1 MKKFKK
7 VFALMLALAC
17 IMSLNASAFAMVAFD
32 DDTIDYSK
40 PASLNIYKYDM
51 TSAAEDGAWTSSSF
65 VASGEFDQ
73 SIIDAMASYAVQG
86 VEFSYLR
93 LASVENLEIQE
104 NGGHESVLA
113 YGFEENDT
121 SAEFLESLGLDYT
134 DAYHKDGAVHY
145 FVADTISTALS
156 EALATNSTAVKNEL
170 EAFVADGTAM
180 AETDVYGHSKA
191 ENLDLGLYLVVETKV
206 PENVTATCDPFVVS
220 LPMTSADGAFWN
232 YDVTVYPKN
241 ATGMPTLEKGV
252 REAVASN
259 GKTHAYTEIATA
271 SDGDTLDYQITSK
284 LPSITSAS
292 TYLSEYSFED
302 ELANGIGYIKNDVI
316 IEIYKDEALED
327 KVATWDEAS
336 GKFTVS
342 YDGNK
347 MNIAMTGDGLDEINT
362 ASAVYS
368 STSPNSGYSDCTMRI
383 TYAAKLNSDTS
394 VVYGSTGNPN
404 TVTLTWKRTNADY
417 SDSLSDNAIVYTY
430 GIDLTKKFSDGKGDF
445 SKVKFIIE
453 NNTDVSY
460 VVAELKDGIYYAT
473 GFAGTEDN
481 ATVFTPN
488 SNGHIIVKG
497 LEDDNYI
504 LTETATA
511 EGYTPLKA
519 GIPVSIVATDGVAS
533 AKVNGKDVNMS
544 ENNSLVPL
552 GVVNTRGFNLP
563 QTGSYGTWMFT
574 VGGILAMGVAVIII
588 LRVSRKQ
595 KSM

>member
-17 IMSLNASAFAMVAFD
+17 IFSLSITAFAD
-32 DDTIDYSK
+32 DATIDYTK
-40 PASLNIYKYDM
+40 TGTLNIYKYDM
-51 TSAAEDGAWTSSSF
+51 TTAAENGAWSSGSF
-65 VASGEFDQ
+65 VSSGELDQ
-73 SIIDAMASYAVQG
+73 NIISAMADYAVQG

-93 LASVENLEIQE
+93 LADVENLEIQE
-104 NGGHESVLA
+104 NGTHESVMA

-121 SAEFLESLGLDYT
+121 SADFLEALGLDYT
-134 DAYHKDGAVHY
+134 DAYHKIDSTHY

-156 EALATNSTAVKNEL
+156 EALAANSSSVKNEL
-170 EAFVADGTAM
+170 ESFIAAGTAM

-191 ENLDLGLYLVVETKV
+191 ENLELGLYLVVETKV
-206 PENVTATCDPFVVS
+206 PENVTATCDPFIIS
-220 LPMTSADGAFWN
+220 LPMTSADGAAWN

-271 SDGDTLDYQITSK
+271 SDGDTLEYQIISK

-292 TYLSEYSFED
+292 TYLSEYSFAD
-302 ELANGIGYIKNDVI
+302 QLASGISYKKNDVI

-336 GKFTVS
+336 GKFTVN

-347 MNIAMTGDGLDEINT
+347 MNIAMAESGLAEINEAT
-362 ASAVYS
+362 TVY
-368 STSPNSGYSDCTMRI
+368 TTGTNSGYSDCTMRI
-383 TYAAKLNSDTS
+383 TYAAKLNSDAS

-417 SDSLSDNAIVYTY
+417 SDSLTDSAVVYTY
-430 GIDLTKKFSDGKGDF
+430 GIDLTKKFSDGKGDL

-453 NNTDVSY
+453 NNTDICY

-473 GFAGTEDN
+473 GFDADK
-481 ATVFTPN
+481 AKAAVFTPN

-504 LTETATA
+504 LIETATA
-511 EGYTPLKA
+511 EGYTALKA

-533 AKVNGKDVNMS
+533 AKVNGKDVNMTD
-544 ENNSLVPL
+544 NNSLVPL
-552 GVVNTRGFNLP
+552 GVVNTKGFNLP

-574 VGGILAMGVAVIII
+574 VGGILTMGVAVIII

-595 KSM
+595 KYM

>member
-17 IMSLNASAFAMVAFD
+17 IFSLRITAFAD
-32 DDTIDYSK
+32 DETIDYTK

-73 SIIDAMASYAVQG
+73 SVIDAMASYAVQG
-86 VEFSYLR
+86 VEFSYIR
-93 LASVENLEIQE
+93 LADVENLEIQS
-104 NGGHESVLA
+104 NGTHESVMA
-113 YGFEENDT
+113 YGFEENEN
-121 SAEFLESLGLDYT
+121 SADFLGVLGLDYD
-134 DAYHKDGAVHY
+134 DAYHSIEDRHY

-156 EALATNSTAVKNEL
+156 DALAANSTAVKNEL
-170 EAFVADGTAM
+170 EAFVADSTAM
-180 AETDVYGHSKA
+180 TETDVYGNTKA
-191 ENLDLGLYLVVETKV
+191 ENLELGLYLVVETKV

-220 LPMTSADGAFWN
+220 LPMTSADGASWN

-271 SDGDTLDYQITSK
+271 SDGDTLEYQIISK

-292 TYLSEYSFED
+292 TYLSEYSFAD
-302 ELANGIGYIKNDVI
+302 QLANGITYSKNDVV
-316 IEIYKDEALED
+316 IEIFKDEAWED
-327 KVATWDEAS
+327 KVAAWDEAS
-336 GKFTVS
+336 GKFSVS

-347 MNIAMTGDGLDEINT
+347 MNIVMAESGLAEFNEATTVYTTGT
-362 ASAVYS
+362 
-368 STSPNSGYSDCTMRI
+368 NSGYSDCIMRI
-383 TYAAKLNSDTS
+383 SYAAKLNSDAS

-417 SDSLSDNAIVYTY
+417 SDTLEDSAAVYTY
-430 GIDLTKKFSDGKGDF
+430 GIDLTKKFSDGKGDL

-473 GFAGTEDN
+473 GFAGTEDK

-519 GIPVSIVATDGVAS
+519 GIPVSIVAADGVAS
-533 AKVNGKDVNMS
+533 AKVNSKDVNMS

-574 VGGILAMGVAVIII
+574 VGGVLAMGAAVLIII
-588 LRVSRKQ
+588 RSCRKQ

>member
-7 VFALMLALAC
+7 VFAIMLALAC
-17 IMSLNASAFAMVAFD
+17 IFSLSITAFAD
-32 DDTIDYSK
+32 DATIDYTK
-40 PASLNIYKYDM
+40 TGTLNIYKYDM
-51 TSAAEDGAWTSSSF
+51 TTAAEDGAWTSGSF

-73 SIIDAMASYAVQG
+73 SVIDAMADYAVQG
-86 VEFSYLR
+86 VEFSYIR
-93 LASVENLEIQE
+93 LADVENLEIQE
-104 NGGHESVLA
+104 NGSHESVMA

-121 SAEFLESLGLDYT
+121 SSEFLEALGLDYT
-134 DAYHKDGAVHY
+134 DAYHKDGTTHY

-156 EALATNSTAVKNEL
+156 AALAANSTSVKNEF
-170 EAFVADGTAM
+170 ESFIAAGTAM
-180 AETDVYGHSKA
+180 TETDVYGNTKA
-191 ENLDLGLYLVVETKV
+191 ENLELGLYLVVETKV
-206 PENVTATCDPFVVS
+206 PENVTATCDPFIIS
-220 LPMTSADGAFWN
+220 LPMTSADGASWN

-241 ATGMPTLEKGV
+241 TTGMPTLEKGV

-271 SDGDTLDYQITSK
+271 SDGDTLEYQIISK

-292 TYLSEYSFED
+292 TYLSEYSFAD
-302 ELANGIGYIKNDVI
+302 QLASGISYKKNDVI

-336 GKFTVS
+336 GKFTVN
-342 YDGNK
+342 YDDNK
-347 MNIAMTGDGLDEINT
+347 MNIAMAESGLAEINT
-362 ASAVYS
+362 ASAVHTS
-368 STSPNSGYSDCTMRI
+368 SINSGYSDCIMRI
-383 TYAAKLNSDTS
+383 TYAAKLNSDAS

-417 SDSLSDNAIVYTY
+417 SDTLEDSAAVYTY
-430 GIDLTKKFSDGKGDF
+430 GIDLTKKFSDGKGDL

-453 NNTDVSY
+453 NNTDICY
-460 VVAELKDGIYYAT
+460 VTAQLKDGIYYVT
-473 GFAGTEDN
+473 GFDADKDK
-481 ATVFTPN
+481 ATVFAPN

-497 LEDDNYI
+497 LEDDSYI
-504 LTETATA
+504 LTETATD
-511 EGYTPLKA
+511 EGYTPLKS
-519 GIPVSIVATDGVAS
+519 GISIVINAADGVAS
-533 AKVNGKDVNMS
+533 GKVNNKDVTMT

-552 GVVNTRGFNLP
+552 GIVNTRGFNLP

-588 LRVSRKQ
+588 LRASRKQ

>member
-17 IMSLNASAFAMVAFD
+17 IFSLSITAFAD
-32 DDTIDYSK
+32 DATIDYSK
-40 PASLNIYKYDM
+40 TGTLNIYKYDM
-51 TSAAEDGAWTSSSF
+51 TSAAEDGAWTSGSF
-65 VASGEFDQ
+65 VASGELNQ
-73 SIIDAMASYAVQG
+73 SIISAMAAYAVQG

-104 NGGHESVLA
+104 NGGHESVMA
-113 YGFEENDT
+113 YGFEENNT
-121 SAEFLESLGLDYT
+121 SAAFLEALGLDYT
-134 DAYHKDGAVHY
+134 DAYHSNGTTHY
-145 FVADTISTALS
+145 FVADTISAALS
-156 EALATNSTAVKNEL
+156 EALAANSTSVKNEL
-170 EAFVADGTAM
+170 EAFVAAGTAM
-180 AETDVYGHSKA
+180 TETDVYGNTKA
-191 ENLDLGLYLVVETKV
+191 ENLELGLYLVVETKV
-206 PENVTATCDPFVVS
+206 PENVTATCDPFIIS
-220 LPMTSADGAFWN
+220 LPMTSADGAAWN

-271 SDGDTLDYQITSK
+271 SDGDTLEYQIISK

-292 TYLSEYSFED
+292 TYLSEYSFAD
-302 ELANGIGYIKNDVI
+302 QLASGISYNKNDVVV
-316 IEIYKDEALED
+316 EIFKDEACED

-347 MNIAMTGDGLDEINT
+347 MNIAMAESGLSEINT
-362 ASAVYS
+362 ASAVH
-368 STSPNSGYSDCTMRI
+368 TSGINSGYSDCIMRI
-383 TYAAKLNSDTS
+383 TYAAKLNSDAS

-417 SDSLSDNAIVYTY
+417 SDTLEDSAAVYTY
-430 GIDLTKKFSDGKGDF
+430 GIDLTKKFSDGKGDL

-453 NNTDVSY
+453 NNTDICY
-460 VVAELKDGIYYAT
+460 VVAELKDGIYYVT
-473 GFAGTEDN
+473 GFDADKAK
-481 ATVFTPN
+481 ATIFTPN

-511 EGYTPLKA
+511 EGYTALKA

-533 AKVNGKDVNMS
+533 AKVNSKDVTMS

-552 GVVNTRGFNLP
+552 GVVNTKGFNLP

-574 VGGILAMGVAVIII
+574 VGGIMAMGIAVFIII
-588 LRVSRKQ
+588 RVSRKQ

>member
-1 MKKFKK
+1 MKKLKK
-7 VFALMLALAC
+7 GFAFVLALVC
-17 IMSLNASAFAMVAFD
+17 VFSLSITAFADHA
-32 DDTIDYSK
+32 TIDYNK

-51 TSAAEDGAWTSSSF
+51 TSAAEDGTWSSGSF
-65 VASGEFDQ
+65 VSSGEFDQ
-73 SIIDAMASYAVQG
+73 SVIDAMASYAVQG
-86 VEFSYLR
+86 VEFSYIR
-93 LASVENLEIQE
+93 LASVENLEIRSY
-104 NGGHESVLA
+104 GTYESVMA
-113 YGFEENDT
+113 YGFEENMN
-121 SAEFLESLGLDYT
+121 SVEFLEILGLDYT
-134 DAYHKDGAVHY
+134 DAYYKEGATHY
-145 FVADTISTALS
+145 FVADTINNALS
-156 EALATNSTAVKNEL
+156 AALATNSTAVKNEF

-180 AETDVYGHSKA
+180 AETDLYGHSKA
-191 ENLDLGLYLVVETKV
+191 EKMELGLYLVVETKV

-259 GKTHAYTEIATA
+259 GKALAYTTIATA
-271 SDGDTLDYQITSK
+271 SDGDTLEYQIISK

-292 TYLSEYSFED
+292 TYLSKYGFVD
-302 ELANGIGYIKNDVI
+302 ELASGISYAKNDIV

-327 KVATWDEAS
+327 KVATWNEAS
-336 GKFTVS
+336 GKFAVS

-347 MNIAMTGDGLDEINT
+347 MSIAMTESGLAEINN
-362 ASAVYS
+362 ASIVYNS
-368 STSPNSGYSDCTMRI
+368 GISSGYSDCIMRI
-383 TYAAKLNSDTS
+383 TYSAKFNSDAS

-430 GIDLTKKFSDGKGDF
+430 GIDLTKKFSDGKGDL

-453 NNTDVSY
+453 NNTDVGY
-460 VVAELKDGIYYAT
+460 VIAKQKDGVYYVT
-473 GFAGTEDN
+473 GFDADKSK
-481 ATVFTPN
+481 ATIFIPN

-504 LTETATA
+504 LTETATD
-511 EGYTPLKA
+511 EGYIPLKS
-519 GIPVSIVATDGVAS
+519 GIPVSITTDDGVAS

-574 VGGILAMGVAVIII
+574 VGGILAMGLAVIII
-588 LRVSRKQ
+588 LHVSRKQ
-595 KSM
+595 KRT

>member
-7 VFALMLALAC
+7 VFAIMLALAC
-17 IMSLNASAFAMVAFD
+17 IFSLSITAFAD
-32 DDTIDYSK
+32 DATIDYTK

-51 TSAAEDGAWTSSSF
+51 TSAAEDGAWTSGSF

-73 SIIDAMASYAVQG
+73 SVIDAMASYAIQG
-86 VEFSYLR
+86 VEFSYIR
-93 LASVENLEIQE
+93 LADVENLEIQE
-104 NGGHESVLA
+104 NGGHESVMA

-121 SAEFLESLGLDYT
+121 SADFLEVLGLDYD
-134 DAYHKDGAVHY
+134 DAYHAIDDTHY

-180 AETDVYGHSKA
+180 AGTDVYGHSKA
-191 ENLDLGLYLVVETKV
+191 ERLELGLYLVVETKV

-220 LPMTSADGAFWN
+220 LPMTSADGASWN
-232 YDVTVYPKN
+232 YNVTVYPKN
-241 ATGMPTLEKGV
+241 ATGMPSLEKGV

-271 SDGDTLDYQITSK
+271 SDGDTLEYQIVSK
-284 LPSITSAS
+284 LPSITSES
-292 TYLSEYSFED
+292 TYLSEYSFAD
-302 ELANGIGYIKNDVI
+302 ELASGISYTKNDVV
-316 IEIYKDEALED
+316 IEIYNDEALED
-327 KVATWDEAS
+327 KVATWNEAS
-336 GKFTVS
+336 GKFTVG

-347 MNIAMTGDGLDEINT
+347 MNIAMTADGLNEINS
-362 ASAVYS
+362 ASTVH
-368 STSPNSGYSDCTMRI
+368 TSGINSGYSDCIMAIR
-383 TYAAKLNSDTS
+383 YSAKLNSDAS

-430 GIDLTKKFSDGKGDF
+430 GIDLTKKFSDGKGDL

-453 NNTDVSY
+453 NNTDISY

-473 GFAGTEDN
+473 GFAGTEDK

-519 GIPVSIVATDGVAS
+519 GIPVSIVSTDGVAS
-533 AKVNGKDVNMS
+533 AKVNSKDVNMS

>member
-17 IMSLNASAFAMVAFD
+17 IFSLSITAFAD
-32 DDTIDYSK
+32 DATIDYTK

-51 TSAAEDGAWTSSSF
+51 NSAAEDGAWTSGSF

-73 SIIDAMASYAVQG
+73 SVIDAMASYAVQG

-93 LASVENLEIQE
+93 LADVENLEIQS
-104 NGGHESVLA
+104 NGGHESVMA

-121 SAEFLESLGLDYT
+121 SAEFLETLGLDYS
-134 DAYHKDGAVHY
+134 DAYHKIDTTYY
-145 FVADTISTALS
+145 FVADTISTALA
-156 EALATNSTAVKNEL
+156 ETLAANSTSVKNEL
-170 EAFVADGTAM
+170 ESFIAAGTAM
-180 AETDVYGHSKA
+180 AETDVYGHSMA
-191 ENLDLGLYLVVETKV
+191 ENLELGLYLVVETKV

-220 LPMTSADGAFWN
+220 LPMTSADGVSWN
-232 YDVTVYPKN
+232 YDVTIYPKN

-259 GKTHAYTEIATA
+259 GKTHAYTALATA
-271 SDGDTLDYQITSK
+271 SDGDTLEYQIISK

-292 TYLSEYSFED
+292 TYLSEYSFDD
-302 ELANGIGYIKNDVI
+302 ELARGISYKKNDVV

-327 KVATWDEAS
+327 KVATWNADS

-347 MNIAMTGDGLDEINT
+347 MNIALAESGLSEINT
-362 ASAVYS
+362 ASTVH
-368 STSPNSGYSDCTMRI
+368 TSGINSGYSDCIMAI
-383 TYAAKLNSDTS
+383 CYSAKLNSDAS

-417 SDSLSDNAIVYTY
+417 SDSLSDNATVYTY
-430 GIDLTKKFSDGKGDF
+430 GIDLTKKFSDGKGDL
-445 SKVKFIIE
+445 SKVKFILE
-453 NNTDVSY
+453 NNTDICY
-460 VVAELKDGIYYAT
+460 VVAEQKDGIYYAT
-473 GFAGTEDN
+473 GFVGTEDK

-511 EGYTPLKA
+511 DGYTALKA
-519 GIPVSIVATDGVAS
+519 GIPVSIVATDGVA
-533 AKVNGKDVNMS
+533 AGKVNGKDVNMT

-552 GVVNTRGFNLP
+552 GVVNTKGFNLP

-595 KSM
+595 KRT

>member
-1 MKKFKK
+1 MKKLKK

-17 IMSLNASAFAMVAFD
+17 IFSLSITAFAD
-32 DDTIDYSK
+32 DATIDYTK
-40 PASLNIYKYDM
+40 TGTLNIYKYDM
-51 TSAAEDGAWTSSSF
+51 TSAAEDGAWTSGSF

-73 SIIDAMASYAVQG
+73 SVIDAMADYAVQG
-86 VEFSYLR
+86 VEFSYIR
-93 LASVENLEIQE
+93 LADVENLEIQE
-104 NGGHESVLA
+104 NGGHESVMA
-113 YGFEENDT
+113 YGFEENDSST
-121 SAEFLESLGLDYT
+121 DFLETLGLDYT
-134 DAYHKDGAVHY
+134 DAYHKIDTTHY

-156 EALATNSTAVKNEL
+156 EALAANSTSVKNEL
-170 EAFVADGTAM
+170 ESFIADGTTM
-180 AETDVYGHSKA
+180 TETDVYGNTKA
-191 ENLDLGLYLVVETKV
+191 ENLELGLYLVVETKV
-206 PENVTATCDPFVVS
+206 PENVTATCDPFIIS
-220 LPMTSADGAFWN
+220 LPMTSADGASWN

-271 SDGDTLDYQITSK
+271 SDGDTLEYQIISK

-292 TYLSEYSFED
+292 TYLSEYSFAD
-302 ELANGIGYIKNDVI
+302 QLASGISYKKNDVV

-327 KVATWDEAS
+327 KVATWNEAS
-336 GKFTVS
+336 GKFSVS

-347 MNIAMTGDGLDEINT
+347 MNIAMSADGLNEINT
-362 ASAVYS
+362 AITVY
-368 STSPNSGYSDCTMRI
+368 TNGTDSGYSDCIMRI
-383 TYAAKLNSDTS
+383 SYAAKLNSDAT
-394 VVYGSTGNPN
+394 VVYGSTGNAN

-417 SDSLSDNAIVYTY
+417 SDALTDSAVVYTY
-430 GIDLTKKFSDGKGDF
+430 GIDLTKKFSDGKGDL

-453 NNTDVSY
+453 NNTDISY

-473 GFAGTEDN
+473 GFDADKAK

-488 SNGHIIVKG
+488 SSGHIIVKG

-511 EGYTPLKA
+511 EGYTALKA
-519 GIPVSIVATDGVAS
+519 GIPVSITAVDGVAS
-533 AKVNGKDVNMS
+533 AKVNSKDVNMTD
-544 ENNSLVPL
+544 NNSLVPL
-552 GVVNTRGFNLP
+552 GVVNTKGFNLP

>member
-17 IMSLNASAFAMVAFD
+17 IFSLRITAFAD
-32 DDTIDYSK
+32 DETIDYTK

-73 SIIDAMASYAVQG
+73 SVIDAMASYAVQG
-86 VEFSYLR
+86 VEFSYIR
-93 LASVENLEIQE
+93 LADVENLEIQS
-104 NGGHESVLA
+104 NGTHESVMA
-113 YGFEENDT
+113 YGFEENEN
-121 SAEFLESLGLDYT
+121 SADFLGVLGLDYD
-134 DAYHKDGAVHY
+134 DAYHSIEDRHY

-156 EALATNSTAVKNEL
+156 DALAANSTAVKNEL
-170 EAFVADGTAM
+170 EAFVADSTAM
-180 AETDVYGHSKA
+180 TETDVYGNTKA
-191 ENLDLGLYLVVETKV
+191 ENLELGLYLVVETKV

-220 LPMTSADGAFWN
+220 LPMTSADGASWN

-271 SDGDTLDYQITSK
+271 SDGDTLEYQIISK

-292 TYLSEYSFED
+292 TYLSEYSFAD
-302 ELANGIGYIKNDVI
+302 QLANGITYSKNDVV
-316 IEIYKDEALED
+316 IEIFKDEACED
-327 KVATWDEAS
+327 KVAAWDEAS
-336 GKFTVS
+336 GKFSVS

-347 MNIAMTGDGLDEINT
+347 MNIVMAESGLAEFNEATTVYTTGT
-362 ASAVYS
+362 
-368 STSPNSGYSDCTMRI
+368 NSGYSDCIMRI
-383 TYAAKLNSDTS
+383 SYAAKLNSDAS

-417 SDSLSDNAIVYTY
+417 SDTLEDSAAVYTY
-430 GIDLTKKFSDGKGDF
+430 GIDLTKKFSDGKGDL

-473 GFAGTEDN
+473 GFAGTEDK

-519 GIPVSIVATDGVAS
+519 GIPVSIVAADGVAS
-533 AKVNGKDVNMS
+533 AKVNSKDVNMS

-574 VGGILAMGVAVIII
+574 VGGVLAMGAAVLIII
-588 LRVSRKQ
+588 RSCRKQ

>member
-17 IMSLNASAFAMVAFD
+17 IFSLSITAFAD
-32 DDTIDYSK
+32 DATIDYTK
-40 PASLNIYKYDM
+40 TGTLNIYKYDM
-51 TSAAEDGAWTSSSF
+51 TSAAKDGAWISGSF

-73 SIIDAMASYAVQG
+73 SVIDAMASYAVQG
-86 VEFSYLR
+86 VEFSYIR
-93 LASVENLEIQE
+93 LADVENLEIQE
-104 NGGHESVLA
+104 NGGQESVMA

-121 SAEFLESLGLDYT
+121 SSHFLEALGLDYT
-134 DAYHKDGAVHY
+134 DAYYSKDSKRY
-145 FVADTISTALS
+145 FVADTISAALS
-156 EALATNSTAVKNEL
+156 NALAANSTSVKNEF
-170 EAFVADGTAM
+170 ESFIAAGTAM
-180 AETDVYGHSKA
+180 TETDVYGNTKA
-191 ENLDLGLYLVVETKV
+191 ENLELGLYLIVETKV
-206 PENVTATCDPFVVS
+206 PENVTATCDPFIIS
-220 LPMTSADGAFWN
+220 LPMTSADGASWN

-271 SDGDTLDYQITSK
+271 SDGDTLEYQIISK

-292 TYLSEYSFED
+292 TYLSEYSFAD
-302 ELANGIGYIKNDVI
+302 ELASGLSYNKNDVV
-316 IEIYKDEALED
+316 IEIFKDEACED
-327 KVATWDEAS
+327 KVAAWDEAS

-347 MNIAMTGDGLDEINT
+347 MNIAMTADGLNEINS
-362 ASAVYS
+362 ASTVY
-368 STSPNSGYSDCTMRI
+368 TTGTNSGYSDCTMRI
-383 TYAAKLNSDTS
+383 SYAAKLNSDAS

-404 TVTLTWKRTNADY
+404 TVTLAWKRTNADY
-417 SDSLSDNAIVYTY
+417 SDSLTDNATVYTY
-430 GIDLTKKFSDGKGDF
+430 GIDLTKKFSDGKGDL

-453 NNTDVSY
+453 NDTDICY
-460 VVAELKDGIYYAT
+460 VIAEQKDGIYYVT
-473 GFAGTEDN
+473 GFVGTEDK

-511 EGYTPLKA
+511 EGYTALKA
-519 GIPVSIVATDGVAS
+519 GIPVSITAENGVA
-533 AKVNGKDVNMS
+533 AGKVNGKDVNMT

-552 GVVNTRGFNLP
+552 GVVNTKGFNLP

-574 VGGILAMGVAVIII
+574 VGGILAMGLAVIII
-588 LRVSRKQ
+588 LRVSRK
-595 KSM
+595 KKA

>member
-7 VFALMLALAC
+7 VFALILALAC
-17 IMSLNASAFAMVAFD
+17 IFSLSISAFAD
-32 DDTIDYSK
+32 DATIDYTK
-40 PASLNIYKYDM
+40 TASLNIYKYDM

-73 SIIDAMASYAVQG
+73 SVIDAMASYAVQG
-86 VEFSYLR
+86 VEFSYIR
-93 LASVENLEIQE
+93 LADVENLEIQS
-104 NGGHESVLA
+104 NGTHESVMA
-113 YGFEENDT
+113 YGFEESDT
-121 SAEFLESLGLDYT
+121 SADFLETLGLDYD
-134 DAYHKDGAVHY
+134 DAYHKDGTTHY

-156 EALATNSTAVKNEL
+156 EALAANSTAVKNEL

-180 AETDVYGHSKA
+180 TETDVYGHSKA
-191 ENLDLGLYLVVETKV
+191 ENLELGLYMVVETKV

-220 LPMTSADGAFWN
+220 LPMTSADGASWN

-259 GKTHAYTEIATA
+259 GKTHAYTAFATA
-271 SDGDTLDYQITSK
+271 SDGDTLEYQIISK

-292 TYLSEYSFED
+292 TYLSEYSFAD
-302 ELANGIGYIKNDVI
+302 ELANGISYTKGDVV

-327 KVATWDEAS
+327 KVATWNEAS

-347 MNIAMTGDGLDEINT
+347 MNIVMTADGLNEINS
-362 ASAVYS
+362 ASTVH
-368 STSPNSGYSDCTMRI
+368 TSGINSGYSDCIMRI
-383 TYAAKLNSDTS
+383 SYAAKLNSDTS

-430 GIDLTKKFSDGKGDF
+430 GIDLTKKFSDGKGDL

-473 GFAGTEDN
+473 GFAGTEDK

-488 SNGHIIVKG
+488 SSGHIIIKG

-519 GIPVSIVATDGVAS
+519 GIPVSIVSTDGVAS

-574 VGGILAMGVAVIII
+574 VGGILAMGVAVLIII
-588 LRVSRKQ
+588 RSCRKQ

>member
-17 IMSLNASAFAMVAFD
+17 IFSLSITAFAD
-32 DDTIDYSK
+32 DATIDYTK
-40 PASLNIYKYDM
+40 TGTLNIYKYDM
-51 TSAAEDGAWTSSSF
+51 TTAAEDGAWTSGSF

-73 SIIDAMASYAVQG
+73 SVIDAMASYAVQG
-86 VEFSYLR
+86 VEFSYLK

-104 NGGHESVLA
+104 DGSHESVMA
-113 YGFEENDT
+113 YGFEENET
-121 SAEFLESLGLDYT
+121 SADFLETLGLDYT
-134 DAYHKDGAVHY
+134 DAYHKDGTTHY

-156 EALATNSTAVKNEL
+156 DALAANSTAVKNEL

-180 AETDVYGHSKA
+180 AGTDVYGHSKA
-191 ENLDLGLYLVVETKV
+191 ENLELGLYLVVETKV

-220 LPMTSADGAFWN
+220 LPMTSADGASWN
-232 YDVTVYPKN
+232 YDVTIYPKN

-259 GKTHAYTEIATA
+259 GKTHAYTALATA
-271 SDGDTLDYQITSK
+271 SDGDTLEYQIISK

-292 TYLSEYSFED
+292 TYLSEYSFDD
-302 ELANGIGYIKNDVI
+302 ELASGISYTKNDVV

-327 KVATWDEAS
+327 KVATWNADS

-347 MNIAMTGDGLDEINT
+347 MNIAMAESGLSEINT
-362 ASAVYS
+362 ASTVH
-368 STSPNSGYSDCTMRI
+368 TSGINSGYSDCIMAIR
-383 TYAAKLNSDTS
+383 YSAKLNSDTS

-417 SDSLSDNAIVYTY
+417 SDTLSDNAVVYTY
-430 GIDLTKKFSDGKGDF
+430 GIDLTKKFSDGKGDL

-473 GFAGTEDN
+473 GFAGTEDK

-519 GIPVSIVATDGVAS
+519 GIPVSIVSTDGVAS

-574 VGGILAMGVAVIII
+574 VGGILAMVVAVLIII
-588 LRVSRKQ
+588 RSCRKQ